1 MEKRLTACNES
12 LAEIGTR
19 GGNFQGGGD
28 CFSSMIFVV
37 VLISL
42 SIILN
47 EINFGGLTN
56 RNQKLNALLF
66 LDNLKILQRVRG
78 IWIRLSRP

>member
-1 MEKRLTACNES
+1 MKVLRKLILGE
-12 LAEIGTR
+12 GTFR
-19 GGNFQGGGD
+19 GGGN
-28 CFSSMIFVV
+28 CFSSMTFVV

-42 SIILN
+42 SITLN

>member
-1 MEKRLTACNES
+1 MKVLRKLILGE
-12 LAEIGTR
+12 GTFR
-19 GGNFQGGGD
+19 GGRGWGGD
-28 CFSSMIFVV
+28 CFSSMTFVV

-42 SIILN
+42 SITLN

>member
-1 MEKRLTACNES
+1 
-12 LAEIGTR
+12 
-19 GGNFQGGGD
+19 
-28 CFSSMIFVV
+28 MIFAV

>member
-1 MEKRLTACNES
+1 MKVLRKLILGE
-12 LAEIGTR
+12 GTFR
-19 GGNFQGGGD
+19 GGGGGGGD
-28 CFSSMIFVV
+28 CFSSMTFVV

-42 SIILN
+42 SITLN